1 MFRACCTFCNSYCLN
16 AELFYFWCLAIIC
29 ILWFW
34 PFTKW
39 LILVERE
46 CIRAYAQPPP
56 PQKIQFMWREM
67 LFYLFR
73 YPFRS
78 ARCHLLQGLWLFEAI
93 RLSFLSYG
101 NMAIYCRAIF
111 KTCKCHH
118 PKDIISVAFHCS
130 YPLFASCSEDNTA
143 YVFMQGLFR
152 SKPGSSYCSTASTS
166 RAF

>member
-56 PQKIQFMWREM
+56 PLKKSNLCEEKCCFTCLDI
-67 LFYLFR
+67 LFVLHD
-73 YPFRS
+73 
-78 ARCHLLQGLWLFEAI
+78 HLLQGLLLFEAI